1 MNHQPISATVAQL
14 IRQSMAQSEK
24 SPSQIADEAGLSSPD
39 LLQLVGEG
47 RAKLPVQHVQAVA
60 GALGIDPVHLMRIVV
75 TEYLPGVW
83 ESVEQALQGTAL
95 TANERRLVDAYR
107 QVTGNSDA
115 VPTVIDRDAV
125 LAIVMA

>member
-1 MNHQPISATVAQL
+1 MNHQPHSATVAQL
-14 IRQSMAQSEK
+14 IRQSMAQSERA
-24 SPSQIADEAGLSSPD
+24 PSQVGDEAGLSSTN

-47 RAKLPVQHVQAVA
+47 RAKLPVQHVHAVA
-60 GALGIDPVHLMRIVV
+60 GALGIDPVYLMRLVV

-83 ESVEQALQGTAL
+83 ETVEQALQGTAL
-95 TANERRLVDAYR
+95 TANERKLVDAYR

>member
-1 MNHQPISATVAQL
+1 MNHQPHSATVAQL
-14 IRQSMAQSEK
+14 IRERVAQTK
-24 SPSQIADEAGLSSPD
+24 KCPSQIAAEAGLSSPN

-60 GALGIDPVHLMRIVV
+60 TALGIDPVHLIRLAV

-83 ESVEQALQGTAL
+83 ETVVQALQGTAL
-95 TANERRLVDAYR
+95 TANERKLVDAYR
-107 QVTGNSDA
+107 QVTGSSDA
-115 VPTVIDRDAV
+115 VPTVVDRDAV

>member
-1 MNHQPISATVAQL
+1 MNHQPHSATVAQL
-14 IRQSMAQSEK
+14 IRERVAESSK
-24 SPSQIADEAGLSSPD
+24 SPSQIANEADLSSPN

-60 GALGIDPVHLMRIVV
+60 TALGVDPAYLVRLVV

-83 ESVEQALQGTAL
+83 EVVEQALQGTAL
-95 TANERRLVDAYR
+95 TANERKLVDAYR

-125 LAIVMA
+125 LAIVLA

>member
-1 MNHQPISATVAQL
+1 MNQQPHSATVAQL
-14 IRQSMAQSEK
+14 IRERVAQSSK
-24 SPSQIADEAGLSSPD
+24 SPGQIANEAGLSSSN

-47 RAKLPVQHVQAVA
+47 RAKLPVQHVQAV
-60 GALGIDPVHLMRIVV
+60 GTALGIDPVHLMRLVV

-83 ESVEQALQGTAL
+83 ETVEQALQGTAL

>member
-1 MNHQPISATVAQL
+1 MNHQPNSTAVAQL
-14 IRQSMAQSEK
+14 IRERVAQVSK
-24 SPSQIADEAGLSSPD
+24 TPSRIADEVGLNSPN
-39 LLQLVGEG
+39 LLQLVCEG

-60 GALGIDPVHLMRIVV
+60 SALGIDPVHLMRLVV

-83 ESVEQALQGTAL
+83 EVVEQALQGTAL
-95 TANERRLVDAYR
+95 TTNERKLVDAYR